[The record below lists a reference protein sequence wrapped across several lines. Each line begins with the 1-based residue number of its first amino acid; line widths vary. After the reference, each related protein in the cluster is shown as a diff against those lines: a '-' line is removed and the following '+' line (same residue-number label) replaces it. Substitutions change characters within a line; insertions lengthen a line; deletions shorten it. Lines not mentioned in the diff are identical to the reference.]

1 MDPDTMMLDLLRGI
15 NEFQT
20 HDIRLSM
27 EDYKIF
33 EVKCNIIPL
42 SSLPAEA
49 TAPIHET
56 EFDEITPQSNRLNNF
71 KYRIAGVM
79 QPRDLVEIQK
89 IEN

>member
-1 MDPDTMMLDLLRGI
+1 
-15 NEFQT
+15 
-20 HDIRLSM
+20 M

-49 TAPIHET
+49 TKPIHET
-56 EFDEITPQSNRLNNF
+56 EFDEITPQSGNLNSF

-79 QPRDLVEIQK
+79 QPKDIVEI
-89 IEN
+89 

>member
-56 EFDEITPQSNRLNNF
+56 EFDEITS
-71 KYRIAGVM
+71 
-79 QPRDLVEIQK
+79 
-89 IEN
+89 